1 MHRPG
6 TGADTYE
13 DYQRDIERYQQRKRS
28 DQKAQVPATSV
39 RSSSL
44 PPDFLGE
51 ERGIRSSQLT
61 HLGGFRREYLHRK
74 RRDSNE
80 GLPLPS
86 ETDSNTLSLP
96 PEAETSSQA
105 SLMLAAEIEDQM
117 SYMAFLVADM
127 VDDSTGRQMRLLA
140 ADALPNPGVSA
151 SVQKKKMSVAKA
163 CVSTFK
169 AFIATGILFMP
180 QAMTNAGWG
189 WAILLMAFS
198 CIISTTGI
206 LLLGQ
211 CHQHHNV
218 SYPLLGRKA
227 FGSYGYFLIA
237 GQVAFS
243 QFCFCAS
250 YYIFIS
256 ATIQNLFAN
265 HHMVP
270 PSTLNIMLVVWCC
283 LTPLGWIRRIG
294 KMKVVN
300 LIGDA
305 IIIIAILSVAATA
318 IFKIWRDGVSNEIV
332 AFAPPSRVLI
342 FAGTSVYAFE
352 GIALVIPI
360 HEGMEK
366 PEYFPHML
374 VGMMLFFVVFL
385 TGFGVLGYFAWGN
398 DVKPV
403 ALNELPGTVGI
414 VIQLLYI
421 LAIFC
426 GYPLCIFPTFAILES
441 RLFSDGPPT
450 LKRKWLKNLG
460 RTLLTFLMGAFA
472 YQMSAYLSVFISMLG
487 SFCSI
492 PLAIIFPAML
502 HLKLVKDSPKL
513 DWALVVIGSL
523 LVPLTLYVDITHMV

>member
-1 MHRPG
+1 MQRPG
-6 TGADTYE
+6 TGAENYE
-13 DYQRDIERYQQRKRS
+13 DYQRDIERYQQRRRGEEP
-28 DQKAQVPATSV
+28 DTAA

-44 PPDFLGE
+44 PPGFLGE
-51 ERGIRSSQLT
+51 ERGIRSSHLT

-74 RRDSNE
+74 RLDSCPD
-80 GLPLPS
+80 LAPVS
-86 ETDSNTLSLP
+86 SDTDSNTLP
-96 PEAETSSQA
+96 PEAEPHEQNSS
-105 SLMLAAEIEDQM
+105 LLLAAEIEDQM
-117 SYMAFLVADM
+117 SFMAFFVADM
-127 VDDSTGRQMRLLA
+127 VDDSPGRQIRLLT
-140 ADALPNPGVSA
+140 ADGLPPNSA
-151 SVQKKKMSVAKA
+151 QARKKKMSVAKA

-189 WAILLMAFS
+189 WAVLLMSFS
-198 CIISTTGI
+198 CVISTLGI

-227 FGSYGYFLIA
+227 FGVYGYFLIA

-256 ATIQNLFAN
+256 TTIQNLFLG
-265 HHMVP
+265 HGMVP
-270 PSTLNIMLVVWCC
+270 PSTFVIMLLVGLA

-300 LIGDA
+300 LAGDV
-305 IIIIAILSVAATA
+305 IIITAIFSVAATA
-318 IFKIWRDGVSNEIV
+318 ALKLCRDGVSQEVV

-360 HEGMEK
+360 RESMEK

-385 TGFGVLGYFAWGN
+385 TGFGILGYFAWGN
-398 DVKPV
+398 HVKAV
-403 ALNELPGTVGI
+403 ALNELPGTMGML
-414 VIQLLYI
+414 IQLLYI
-421 LAIFC
+421 MAIFC
-426 GYPLCIFPTFAILES
+426 GYPLAIFPAFAIIES
-441 RLFSDGPPT
+441 KLFSDGPPT
-450 LKRKWLKNLG
+450 LTRKWLKNLL
-460 RTLLTFLMGAFA
+460 RTFITLLMGAFA
-472 YQMSAYLSVFISMLG
+472 YQMSTYLSLFISMLG

-492 PLAIIFPAML
+492 PLAIIFPGML
-502 HLKLVKDSPKL
+502 HLRLVKDSPRL
-513 DWALVVIGSL
+513 DWILISIGCV
-523 LVPLTLYVDITHMV
+523 LVPVTLYVDIVHMNL